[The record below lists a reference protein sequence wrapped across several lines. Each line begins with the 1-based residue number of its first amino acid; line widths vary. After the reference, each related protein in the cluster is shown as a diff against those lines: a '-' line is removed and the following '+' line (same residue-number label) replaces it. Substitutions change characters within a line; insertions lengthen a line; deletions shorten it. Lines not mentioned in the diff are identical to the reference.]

1 LAAGFGQRG
10 KPEFW
15 IAQGEVGQAFHIAF
29 AFAFAFAAERATVD
43 AFYEAA
49 IAAGGRDNGGPGL
62 GPEYHPSYYGAFVLD
77 PDANNIEAVCHR
89 PAEDG

>member
-1 LAAGFGQRG
+1 VSLSGSSSGASASLHPSPLSAWLRAYHAAPSALAAGFGQRG

-43 AFYEAA
+43 AFHEAA
-49 IAAGGRDNGGPGL
+49 IAQG
-62 GPEYHPSYYGAFVLD
+62 SV
-77 PDANNIEAVCHR
+77 
-89 PAEDG
+89 